1 MLPWW
6 SHDVGHV
13 TVLSQFLNLKPQPS
27 MIQLQVAQPASL
39 RSSNK
44 NSWTSCWVLEAYSCN
59 ARSRVLAKGFG
70 DQLGIHRAHW
80 NCFQHFSTTL
90 GFRSSLGSFK
100 CRLVHGKN
108 DRNPHGPFMVSCCFR
123 PFQHV
128 VGQSLA
134 AINHAAGVNVIL
146 DQTHK
151 FSGYSHAKIYGSE
164 DFVCVFFCWN
174 FQQPKKKVDENEGK
188 LCWTPARR
196 CKKSFWHRPN
206 IKEITP
212 FPKRNMKMVPDL
224 TIVSYLPFKHIKTIL
239 IFFHRPCHKIPLP

>member
-70 DQLGIHRAHW
+70 DQVGIHRAHW
-80 NCFQHFSTTL
+80 NCFQHLSTTF

-128 VGQSLA
+128 IGQSLA

-174 FQQPKKKVDENEGK
+174 FQQPKKSGWKRGETLLDTGK
-188 LCWTPARR
+188 KMQEPSFRTIPFE
-196 CKKSFWHRPN
+196 KSFWHRPN
-206 IKEITP
+206 IKEIT
-212 FPKRNMKMVPDL
+212 L
-224 TIVSYLPFKHIKTIL
+224 VSPRETWKLFL
-239 IFFHRPCHKIPLP
+239 I